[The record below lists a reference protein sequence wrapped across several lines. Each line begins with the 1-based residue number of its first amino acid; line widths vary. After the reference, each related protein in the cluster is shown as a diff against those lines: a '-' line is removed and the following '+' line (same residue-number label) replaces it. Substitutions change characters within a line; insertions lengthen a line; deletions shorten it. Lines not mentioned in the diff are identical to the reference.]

1 MDSNYILSLSLSL
14 SLSSL
19 IIIIV
24 FNFVEVQPNP
34 QKSEKSLGSLGM
46 ELGQDTWRFLGAWDP
61 WDMQQN

>member
-1 MDSNYILSLSLSL
+1 MDSNYIFSLSL
-14 SLSSL
+14 SL